1 MAEIIYTR
9 WKEPARYVAG
19 LSDEEL
25 DRQAYLSLAG
35 GNVSNQQLIEM
46 VLLQSGG
53 EHFSNM
59 RQATGEPFR

>member
-1 MAEIIYTR
+1 MA
-9 WKEPARYVAG
+9 V

-25 DRQAYLSLAG
+25 DRKAYLSLAG
-35 GNVSNQQLIEM
+35 GNVSTRQLIEM

-59 RQATGEPFR
+59 RQATGEPSR